1 MKALGY
7 ILLFLFI
14 AFSYTDVMAQKNK
27 SVVGSGT
34 KNVNANSIDT
44 SDPSLDSENNDRK
57 CIRRGNRLF
66 KKDSYAQAE
75 VEYKKAL
82 ESNPNNPQAA
92 YNLGCAL
99 MMQNSDSAAVQE
111 FQSAARME
119 KVPLRR
125 AQANH
130 NIGVICQNHKMYAE
144 AIEAYK
150 QALRDNPYD
159 DETRYNL
166 ALCKKLL
173 KDNPQQKNDNK
184 NKNKDKNGNDKK
196 NSDKENKDK
205 KDPNKDKQKKSDA
218 KKDESDRMS
227 KKNAEQ
233 LLNAAMRQERQT
245 KDRMNKM
252 KEQPRKRDLEKN
264 W

>member
-1 MKALGY
+1 MKAFGY
-7 ILLFLFI
+7 ILLFMAMLFS
-14 AFSYTDVMAQKNK
+14 AADVAAQ
-27 SVVGSGT
+27 
-34 KNVNANSIDT
+34 
-44 SDPSLDSENNDRK
+44 NDRQS
-57 CIRRGNRLF
+57 IRHGNRYF
-66 KKDSYAQAE
+66 KKNSYAKAE

-82 ESNPNNPQAA
+82 ESNPDNPQAA

-99 MMQNSDSAAVQE
+99 MMQNSDSAAINE
-111 FQSAARME
+111 FQKAAQME

-130 NIGVICQNHKMYAE
+130 NIGVICQNHKMYSE

-166 ALCKKLL
+166 ALCKKML
-173 KDNPQQKNDNK
+173 KDNPQQKNNDK
-184 NKNKDKNGNDKK
+184 NKNKDKSGKDKKNDKK
-196 NSDKENKDK
+196 EDKDK
-205 KDPNKDKQKKSDA
+205 KNPNKDEQKKSDA
-218 KKDESDRMS
+218 KKDQSDRMS

-233 LLNAAMRQERQT
+233 LLNAAMRQEKQT
-245 KDRMNKM
+245 QDKMNKM
-252 KEQPRKRDLEKN
+252 KQQRKSRDLEKN

>member
-1 MKALGY
+1 MKASGY
-7 ILLFLFI
+7 ILLFLMTFC
-14 AFSYTDVMAQKNK
+14 SVEMSMAQ
-27 SVVGSGT
+27 
-34 KNVNANSIDT
+34 
-44 SDPSLDSENNDRK
+44 NDRQS
-57 CIRRGNRLF
+57 IRQGNRFF
-66 KKDSYAQAE
+66 KKNSYAKAE

-82 ESNPNNPQAA
+82 ESNPDNPQAA

-99 MMQNSDSAAVQE
+99 MMQNSDSAAVNELQK
-111 FQSAARME
+111 AARME

-130 NIGVICQNHKMYAE
+130 NIGVICQNHKMYSE

-150 QALRDNPYD
+150 QALRDNPND

-173 KDNPQQKNDNK
+173 KDNPQQQNND
-184 NKNKDKNGNDKK
+184 KNKDKDKSGDDKK
-196 NSDKENKDK
+196 NDKKENKDK
-205 KDPNKDKQKKSDA
+205 NNPNKDKEKSD
-218 KKDESDRMS
+218 SQQQQQQNDRMS

-233 LLNAAMRQERQT
+233 LLNAAMRQEKQT
-245 KDRMNKM
+245 QDKMNKM
-252 KEQPRKRDLEKN
+252 KQQRKKRDLEKN